1 MENHEW
7 SETMKKRTCRDE
19 LLLVTRVLIKDKGD
33 NRFTI
38 VEAIEHMKRNKTIY
52 KESTIRTH
60 ITSRCCSN
68 ATRHHAVTYND
79 YEALGNGEYKVIN
92 L

>member
-1 MENHEW
+1 MT
-7 SETMKKRTCRDE
+7 STCREE
-19 LLLVTRVLIKDKGD
+19 LLQATRSIIKAKGI
-33 NRFTI
+33 NRFTPK
-38 VEAIEHMKRNKTIY
+38 EAIEFMQRNNTIY
-52 KESTIRTH
+52 AESTIRTH

-68 ATRHHAVTYND
+68 AKDHHAVTYND

>member
-1 MENHEW
+1 M
-7 SETMKKRTCRDE
+7 SKGTCREE
-19 LLLVTRVLIKDKGD
+19 LLSATRSIVKSKGD
-33 NRFTI
+33 NRFTPK
-38 VEAIEHMKRNKTIY
+38 EAIEYMELNNTGY

-60 ITSRCCSN
+60 ITSRCCKN
-68 ATRHHAVTYND
+68 AKHHHGVTYND

>member
-1 MENHEW
+1 MN
-7 SETMKKRTCRDE
+7 KRTCREE
-19 LLLVTRVLIKDKGD
+19 LLLETRSIVKAKGI

-38 VEAIEHMKRNKTIY
+38 LEAIENMKRKNTTY

-60 ITSRCCSN
+60 ITSKCCRN
-68 ATRHHAVTYND
+68 APKHHAVTYND